1 VVGIKIEKTDSLS
14 RRLDWKVGVDKNN
27 EDQVLIKDC
36 WLRNLH
42 KVVIEEPEADI
53 VKRIKKARDKDKEIV
68 RVVEEIKKAGIR
80 ALRGEE

>member
-1 VVGIKIEKTDSLS
+1 MVGIKIEKTDSLS